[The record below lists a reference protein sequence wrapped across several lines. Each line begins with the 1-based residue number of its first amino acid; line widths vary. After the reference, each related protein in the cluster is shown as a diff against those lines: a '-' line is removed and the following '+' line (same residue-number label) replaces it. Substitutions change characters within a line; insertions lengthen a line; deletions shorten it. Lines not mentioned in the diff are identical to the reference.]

1 MQKNKGITF
10 TNKDGNI
17 INDNN
22 DTEDDIPNNIE
33 ITVVDENRNKDES
46 RNKDTQEQDITG
58 VPTRHHKSAN
68 RKCHRSMTQSQ

>member
-33 ITVVDENRNKDES
+33 FTVVDENRNKDES
-46 RNKDTQEQDITG
+46 RNKTHENRTSQEYQPDITR
-58 VPTRHHKSAN
+58 VPTENVTGA
-68 RKCHRSMTQSQ
+68 